1 MSQIENLI
9 NRLDKVK
16 GRNGNWTA
24 CCPAHSD
31 RSPSLAI
38 RLLEDERI
46 LLHCFAGCDVNE
58 IVQSL
63 GMTISDLFPPKTENF
78 EDSKPIKIN
87 TQKFFATDLLRIMSF
102 ESMVVMIAASD
113 LSKGKKLNER
123 DMDRMKLSFERI
135 QEVARYAGV

>member
-78 EDSKPIKIN
+78 EEQADQNQHAEILCNRSVE
-87 TQKFFATDLLRIMSF
+87 DY
-102 ESMVVMIAASD
+102 VV
-113 LSKGKKLNER
+113 
-123 DMDRMKLSFERI
+123 
-135 QEVARYAGV
+135 